1 VSEPA
6 WRATPAVGTAA
17 AICSAEV
24 AGVSDGGASVWD
36 GPAARDGVEVGL
48 AGAAEADFGGGVA
61 REAAADDTPV
71 GTAETGA
78 GQTPSADVGAVGL
91 SAAGTYRNPS
101 ASPSRSTRLE
111 MPTLE
116 SRHDPPPVDTK
127 TAQ

>member
-1 VSEPA
+1 VRDESE
-6 WRATPAVGTAA
+6 
-17 AICSAEV
+17 
-24 AGVSDGGASVWD
+24 
-36 GPAARDGVEVGL
+36 ARDGVQTGL
-48 AGAAEADFGGGVA
+48 AGAAEADFGGAVA
-61 REAAADDTPV
+61 REATADDEPE

-78 GQTPSADVGAVGL
+78 GAGQTPTADAGVTGL
-91 SAAGTYRNPS
+91 PAAGTYRNPS

>member
-1 VSEPA
+1 M
-6 WRATPAVGTAA
+6 
-17 AICSAEV
+17 
-24 AGVSDGGASVWD
+24 SDGRASVRD
-36 GPAARDGVEVGL
+36 ESGARDGVEAGL
-48 AGAAEADFGGGVA
+48 AGGAAEAGFGAVA
-61 REAAADDTPV
+61 REATADDELE

-78 GQTPSADVGAVGL
+78 GAGQTPTADVGVTGL
-91 SAAGTYRNPS
+91 PAAGTYRNPS